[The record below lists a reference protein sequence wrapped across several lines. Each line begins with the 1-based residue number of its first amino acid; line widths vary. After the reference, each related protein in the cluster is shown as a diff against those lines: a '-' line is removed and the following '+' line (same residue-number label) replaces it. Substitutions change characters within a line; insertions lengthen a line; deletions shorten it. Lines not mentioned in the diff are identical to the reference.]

1 MGDTGLN
8 LSLPGVIVGAGGS
21 PEFLEKAGKD
31 RTIRADGP
39 TMTDTRYPLKSRI
52 RLLVVEDEEDDFILL
67 SATLGRQG
75 LNVECHRVEDRE
87 AMAAALASESWD
99 AVISDHHLPRFS
111 STEALQTLR
120 ESGKTLPFLIVS
132 GAIGEEVAVEAMRNG
147 ADDFLIKG
155 RLARLGPALTN
166 ALRAAETRRER
177 IAAEQALRVSEQ
189 KLREL
194 SAHLQTAVEE
204 ERRAIAR
211 EIHDEIGGM
220 LTALRFDL
228 AWMERNGPPPVV
240 ARATQALETLGLAQQ
255 ASQNIA
261 RSLRPPV
268 LDAGIVAALEWQ
280 LGQFRRRT
288 GLITRFRT
296 NTDQIDLSDEAA
308 MTVYR
313 TVQEALTNVVKHSG
327 ATTVALDMVIR
338 ESVLSLEIHDDGH
351 GIGAADLDKQHS
363 FGLRGLAERARSVDG
378 WLEVSLGK
386 DGATLMLTVPVAA
399 PRTGETA

>member
-1 MGDTGLN
+1 
-8 LSLPGVIVGAGGS
+8 
-21 PEFLEKAGKD
+21 
-31 RTIRADGP
+31 
-39 TMTDTRYPLKSRI
+39 MTDTRYPLKSRI

-120 ESGKTLPFLIVS
+120 DSGKTLPFLIVS

-399 PRTGETA
+399 PRTGDSA